1 MVEKDGM
8 VKKVYYQPGFHF
20 IGFSGWS
27 DPHVAYRRN
36 KEQAMVSIKPSME
49 REGWRNLG
57 TIAMQ
62 FAKELAGVPEVLRD
76 YAKILGEMDLTQM
89 DILSFGAVTSQ
100 ASYYD
105 VQRGMVQLDVRIAR
119 DTEKCLW
126 VGDAVGFA
134 EDVGNILRKYLKQ
147 MIAPEHN
154 NRGDGDV
161 QRAVHAYFSDAEK
174 AFYAA
179 ERKIAVHED
188 CTVLPNI
195 MKEWQESMEKLAQK
209 IFRQMQG
216 IYCSTAEELFRAEE
230 AYKWLNTGIAKRKD
244 GK

>member
-1 MVEKDGM
+1 
-8 VKKVYYQPGFHF
+8 
-20 IGFSGWS
+20 
-27 DPHVAYRRN
+27 
-36 KEQAMVSIKPSME
+36 MVSIKPSME

-134 EDVGNILRKYLKQ
+134 EDVGNTLRKCLKQ
-147 MIAPEHN
+147 MIAPEQN
-154 NRGDGDV
+154 NRGEGDV

-179 ERKIAVHED
+179 ERKIAACEGSSL
-188 CTVLPNI
+188 LPNI
-195 MKEWQESMEKLAQK
+195 MKEWQESVEKLAQK
-209 IFRQMQG
+209 NFRQMQT